1 MAQRDVVIITGSS
14 GFIGSALINSFAGQF
29 SLVGFDRMASHAPPP
44 AAECVCIDL
53 TSEPGAKGAFERIR
67 IAYGNRI
74 ASVIHLAAYYDL
86 SGEPSPLYEQ
96 ITVRGTERLLQHLQE
111 FQVEQFIFT
120 STMLVH
126 APVEPGQRINED
138 SPIDPKWP
146 YPLSKVE
153 TESLIRKQHGEIP
166 IVLLRLAGV
175 YDDRCR
181 NAFLSQQIARIYER
195 KILSHLYPGDIKRGQ
210 AFVHL
215 DDVGEALFRIIEKRN
230 ELPPELSLLVGEP
243 ETLSYDEV
251 QRTSGRLLHG
261 EEWETHEIPK
271 AAAKTGAWIQGDLL
285 QEEPFIKP
293 WMVDFADDHY
303 ELDLTRARTLVGW
316 EPKHLLRATL
326 PVIIDALK
334 SDPVAWYRDNKLNPA
349 LVAGEAASAPEHKQ
363 AGDSRQRTEEMLAE
377 KRMLRGH
384 DELMLA
390 EHRQTAWTHFANI
403 ALGAWLATSPTIF
416 GLFEPAFF
424 SEAILRVTAERGLPS
439 PEWRNWALGWS
450 DVGAGALI
458 MLFGLLSL
466 SRRTSWAQ
474 WANTFVGLWLLF
486 APLLFWAPSA
496 ASYANDTLVGALVI
510 IFAVLVPMMP
520 GMSMEG
526 MMGGPDIPPGWTY
539 CPSTWAQRLPIIVM
553 GAVGFLIARY
563 LAAYQMGHVDSVW
576 DPFFGGTGDRNGTET
591 IITSDVSKAW
601 PIPDGGLGA
610 VAYMLEI
617 LMGAMGDKRRWRTM
631 PWMVTFFGILVVPLG
646 VVSIYFIIIQPIAI
660 GTWCTLC
667 LLAALAMLIMIP
679 FALDELVAMGQFL
692 VWSRRAGK
700 SLLRMFFMGG
710 ALVEGGKED
719 KGVEMDSFR
728 SALTAM
734 LPGVTLPWTL
744 VVSVVLGIWLMFTRL
759 TFGTIPPMADSDHV
773 VGALIVTTAVIA
785 MAEVGRPLRF
795 VNVLFGAWL
804 VLAAW
809 FLDGASPTARWSDA
823 AIGIV
828 LIGLS
833 LPRGTRSRD
842 HYAGWDR
849 FVV

>member
-14 GFIGSALINSFAGQF
+14 GFIGSALINRFAGQF

-53 TSEPGAKGAFERIR
+53 TSEQGMRGAFERIR

-96 ITVRGTERLLQHLQE
+96 ITVRGTERLLQHLQAFE
-111 FQVEQFIFT
+111 VEQFIFT

-138 SPIDPKWP
+138 SPIDPKWA

-153 TESLIRKQHGEIP
+153 TESLIRKQHGDIP
-166 IVLLRLAGV
+166 IALLRLAGV

-195 KILSHLYPGDIKRGQ
+195 QILSHLYPGNIERGQ

-215 DDVGEALFRIIEKRN
+215 DDVGEALFRIIEKRK

-303 ELDLTRARTLVGW
+303 DLDITRARTLLGW
-316 EPKHLLRATL
+316 EPKYSLRATL

-334 SDPVAWYRDNKLNPA
+334 ADPVSWYRDNKLNPA
-349 LVAGEAASAPEHKQ
+349 LVAGDAASAPEQ
-363 AGDSRQRTEEMLAE
+363 NQSGDSHQKTEEMLAE

-384 DELMLA
+384 DEMMLV
-390 EHRQTAWTHFANI
+390 EHRQTSWTHFANI
-403 ALGAWLATSPTIF
+403 ALGAWLVTSPTVF
-416 GLFEPAFF
+416 GLFEPSAV
-424 SEAILRVTAERGLPS
+424 SEAVLRVTAERGLPS

-450 DVGAGALI
+450 DIGAGTLI

-466 SRRTSWAQ
+466 SRRTNWAQ
-474 WANTFVGLWLLF
+474 WANTVVGLWLLF
-486 APLLFWAPSA
+486 APLVFWAPSA
-496 ASYANDTLVGALVI
+496 GSYANDTIIGALVI
-510 IFAVLVPMMP
+510 TFAVLVPMMP

-553 GAVGFLIARY
+553 GALGFLIARY
-563 LAAYQMGHVDSVW
+563 LAAYQMGHTEYIW
-576 DPFFGGTGDRNGTET
+576 DPFFGGTGGRNGTET

-679 FALDELVAMGQFL
+679 FAIDELVAMGQFL
-692 VWSRRAGK
+692 VWSRRSGK

-710 ALVEGGKED
+710 ALDGGKED
-719 KGVEMDSFR
+719 KGSDLDSVR
-728 SALTAM
+728 SSVTAM
-734 LPGVTLPWTL
+734 FQGVTLPWTL
-744 VVSVVLGIWLMFTRL
+744 VASAALGIWLMFTRL
-759 TFGTIPPMADSDHV
+759 TLATVPPMADSDHL
-773 VGALIVTTAVIA
+773 VGALVATTAVVA
-785 MAEVGRPLRF
+785 MAEVVRPLRF

-804 VLAAW
+804 LLAAW
-809 FLDGASPTARWSDA
+809 FLDGASLTAHLSNA
-823 AIGIV
+823 AVGIA

-833 LPRGTRSRD
+833 LPRGRRSRE

>member
-1 MAQRDVVIITGSS
+1 MTERDVVLITGSS
-14 GFIGSALINSFAGQF
+14 GFIGSALINKFAGRF

-53 TSEPGAKGAFERIR
+53 TSEQGVKGAFERIR

-138 SPIDPKWP
+138 SPIDPRWP

-153 TESLIRKQHGEIP
+153 TESLIRKQHGDIP

-175 YDDRCR
+175 YDDKCR
-181 NAFLSQQIARIYER
+181 NAFLSQQISRIYER
-195 KILSHLYPGDIKRGQ
+195 QILSHLYPGDIQRGQ

-215 DDVGEALFRIIEKRN
+215 DDAGEALMQLIEKRK
-230 ELPPELSLLVGEP
+230 ELPPELPLLVGEP
-243 ETLSYDEV
+243 ETLSYDEI
-251 QRTSGRLLHG
+251 QRTVGRLLHG
-261 EEWETHEIPK
+261 EEWKTQEVPK
-271 AAAKTGAWIQGDLL
+271 ALAKTGAWVEDEIL

-293 WMVDFADDHY
+293 WMIDFADDHY
-303 ELDLTRARTLVGW
+303 ELDVTRAQSLLGW
-316 EPKHLLRATL
+316 EPKHSLRAAL
-326 PVIIDALK
+326 PVIVDALK
-334 SDPVAWYRDNKLNPA
+334 SDPVGWYRDNKLNAA
-349 LVAGEAASAPEHKQ
+349 LVAGEAASAPEHKHASESHQ
-363 AGDSRQRTEEMLAE
+363 KTEEMLSE
-377 KRMLRGH
+377 KRMLSEH
-384 DELMLA
+384 DEMMLA
-390 EHRQTAWTHFANI
+390 EHRQTLWAHFASI
-403 ALGAWLATSPTIF
+403 ALGAWLVTSPTVF
-416 GLFEPAFF
+416 GLFETATF
-424 SEAILRVTAERGLPS
+424 SEAVLRVTAERGLTS

-450 DVGAGALI
+450 DIGAGMLI
-458 MLFGLLSL
+458 ILFGLLSL
-466 SRRTSWAQ
+466 SRRTNWAQ
-474 WANTFVGLWLLF
+474 WANTLVGLWLLF
-486 APLLFWAPSA
+486 APLVFWAPSA

-510 IFAVLVPMMP
+510 TFAVLVPMMP

-539 CPSTWAQRLPIIVM
+539 CPSTWAQRLPIILM

-563 LAAYQMGHVDSVW
+563 LAAYQMGHIESIW

-591 IITSDVSKAW
+591 IITSAMSKAW

-646 VVSIYFIIIQPIAI
+646 VVSIYFIIIQPIVI
-660 GTWCTLC
+660 GTWCALC

-679 FALDELVAMGQFL
+679 FSLDELVAMGQFL

-710 ALVEGGKED
+710 ALEGGKED
-719 KGVEMDSFR
+719 KGADLDSVR
-728 SALTAM
+728 SAMTAM

-744 VVSVVLGIWLMFTRL
+744 VASVILGIWLMFTRL
-759 TFGTIPPMADSDHV
+759 IFGTAPPMADSDHL
-773 VGALIVTTAVIA
+773 VGALVVTMAVIA
-785 MAEVGRPLRF
+785 MAEVARPLRF

-804 VLAAW
+804 VLAPW
-809 FLDGASPTARWSDA
+809 FVNGASPMARWTDA
-823 AIGIV
+823 AIGIA

-833 LPRGTRSRD
+833 LPRGVRSRH
-842 HYAGWDR
+842 HYASWDR